1 MNALWASEKQVSE
14 EHCWMAIRDAHP
26 TSYRE
31 GFSGSGGDGAV
42 LRLLPAAQSGS
53 TTGTA
58 SPDTRSP
65 SPALSLRSCALHTPV
80 SVRYPPVA
88 SAHREQGAAR
98 VRPPHPRARSGA
110 APAAADRHHWPV
122 PLLASGPARSH
133 LLPPSLASARQSAGT
148 GARDSKSAIPLQTAP
163 DTLFSTPSFSASVN
177 SRFPSPVL
185 PS

>member
-1 MNALWASEKQVSE
+1 MAHRTTNDDSLISSVPYGGRRSETRSSVFPS
-14 EHCWMAIRDAHP
+14 
-26 TSYRE
+26 
-31 GFSGSGGDGAV
+31 
-42 LRLLPAAQSGS
+42 PAAQSGS

-65 SPALSLRSCALHTPV
+65 SPALSLRWCAPHTPV

-98 VRPPHPRARSGA
+98 VRPTHPRARSGA

-148 GARDSKSAIPLQTAP
+148 GARDSSP
-163 DTLFSTPSFSASVN
+163 N
-177 SRFPSPVL
+177 SSRYLTF
-185 PS
+185 

>member
-1 MNALWASEKQVSE
+1 
-14 EHCWMAIRDAHP
+14 MAHRTTNDDSLISSVP
-26 TSYRE
+26 
-31 GFSGSGGDGAV
+31 SGGRRSETRSSV
-42 LRLLPAAQSGS
+42 FPSPAAQSGS

-65 SPALSLRSCALHTPV
+65 SPAPSLRSCALHTPF
-80 SVRYPPVA
+80 SVRYPLPA
-88 SAHREQGAAR
+88 GADRA
-98 VRPPHPRARSGA
+98 PGMARARRFRPHAKSGA

-163 DTLFSTPSFSASVN
+163 DTLLSTPSFSASVN

-185 PS
+185 PSWLLL